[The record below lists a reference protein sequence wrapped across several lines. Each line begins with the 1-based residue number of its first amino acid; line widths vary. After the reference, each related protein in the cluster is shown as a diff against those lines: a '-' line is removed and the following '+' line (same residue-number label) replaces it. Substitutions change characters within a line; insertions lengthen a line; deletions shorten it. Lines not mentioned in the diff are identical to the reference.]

1 MAACMHGFTLRD
13 LKTSRG
19 QVAHTEPVTNTSSIQ
34 PAIG

>member
-1 MAACMHGFTLRD
+1 MAAGTHGFTWRD
-13 LKTSRG
+13 WKTSRG